1 MNAGG
6 NIQNIDFITLLM
18 NAVHDKRPVFNNRD
32 RITDSPRAQYT
43 DMFADPIDYA
53 DKTHPHQQNNNI
65 LRQRNGITV
74 NNTADNAAQYK
85 VSNKINRCH
94 L

>member
-1 MNAGG
+1 MHAGG
-6 NIQNIDFITLLM
+6 DIQNIDLIALLM
-18 NAVHDKRPVFNNRD
+18 NAIHDKYPVFNNGD
-32 RITDSPRAQYT
+32 RVTDSHRAQHT

-65 LRQRNGITV
+65 LCQRNGITV
-74 NNTADNAAQYK
+74 NNTTDNAAQYK